1 LMKTKKEESWRKIV
15 FVGTDSFRIAEYK
28 IPSIIET
35 DFSLIIPKIAINDVK
50 SIAKYAADKE
60 TSEIKI
66 KFSDNLIAFEY
77 EIENIKIVA
86 TSLLIQGNFPDYER
100 EEIMPTSFNTTLLV
114 DKNLCEKAIKKIW
127 ILTKDINNFIQ
138 IESQN
143 DGAIISSG
151 KTDKGAG
158 KTKINA
164 IIDGESITLAVNGRY
179 ITDFIKEMESDELIF
194 NIVNHQKPLIITDKG
209 NERYKY
215 VVRPLINN

>member
-1 LMKTKKEESWRKIV
+1 M
-15 FVGTDSFRIAEYK
+15 
-28 IPSIIET
+28 
-35 DFSLIIPKIAINDVK
+35 
-50 SIAKYAADKE
+50 
-60 TSEIKI
+60 
-66 KFSDNLIAFEY
+66 
-77 EIENIKIVA
+77 
-86 TSLLIQGNFPDYER
+86 
-100 EEIMPTSFNTTLLV
+100 
-114 DKNLCEKAIKKIW
+114 
-127 ILTKDINNFIQ
+127 LTKDINNFIQ